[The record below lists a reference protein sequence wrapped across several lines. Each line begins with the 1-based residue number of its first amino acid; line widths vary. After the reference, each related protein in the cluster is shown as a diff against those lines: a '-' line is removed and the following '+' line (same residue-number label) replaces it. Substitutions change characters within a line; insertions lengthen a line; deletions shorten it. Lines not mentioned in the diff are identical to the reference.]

1 MSTELVH
8 HGIKGQK
15 WGHRRFQNPDG
26 SLTPAGK
33 ARYSKP
39 PSPDKVRRNVD
50 KMSPAELNAAIERI
64 NTDRRLRE
72 VRARDI
78 SRGAAYVASAGA
90 LLTTSVQTY
99 NNVAKIVNTFSDKKW
114 PTIK

>member
-15 WGHRRFQNPDG
+15 WGRRRFQNPDG

-39 PSPDKVRRNVD
+39 PSPNKVRRNVD
-50 KMSPAELNAAIERI
+50 KMSPAELNAAMERI

-72 VRARDI
+72 VQARDI
-78 SRGAAYVASAGA
+78 ARGAAYVASAGA
-90 LLTTSVQTY
+90 LLATSVKTY
-99 NNVAKIVNTFSDKKW
+99 NNVARIVNTFSDESW
-114 PTIK
+114 PIVK